1 MKRKTVRATLLCLV
15 VVALLAI
22 TAAPAKAIIG
32 GQQDTT
38 NNYSNVGVVSVIY
51 QDEEGG
57 EFWDLGGSCTLVRND
72 PGNVI
77 VLTAAHC
84 VDYVVGEGGV
94 GIQNMRIS
102 FDPLLTHVGGTPLT
116 GSYSIAKYE
125 IHPVYLEALA
135 TTPRLANSKMFGIG
149 LGREDVAL
157 LWLDTPRSRGFKDPP
172 IPGLEPSQVIG
183 EGGLAGVDLKSQ
195 TFTVAGYGF
204 NGFVTGSI
212 MSNAISVLWSGRN
225 YKEVGVVS
233 TEDLTG
239 DRYLKL
245 SECICFGDSGGPAFL
260 GDTDTIA
267 SLAVWVGS
275 ARCRGPAYEYRLDT
289 ALAHDFLDLY
299 LD

>member
-1 MKRKTVRATLLCLV
+1 MKRKTVGATLLCLM

-22 TAAPAKAIIG
+22 TAAPAAAIIG

-84 VDYVVGEGGV
+84 VDYVVGEGSA

-157 LWLDTPRSRGFKDPP
+157 LWLDTPRSRGVKAGFK
-172 IPGLEPSQVIG
+172 GSSQHRLPEQSVAVRRALLP
-183 EGGLAGVDLKSQ
+183 EFSSRESCAVD
-195 TFTVAGYGF
+195 
-204 NGFVTGSI
+204 
-212 MSNAISVLWSGRN
+212 
-225 YKEVGVVS
+225 
-233 TEDLTG
+233 
-239 DRYLKL
+239 
-245 SECICFGDSGGPAFL
+245 C
-260 GDTDTIA
+260 
-267 SLAVWVGS
+267 
-275 ARCRGPAYEYRLDT
+275 
-289 ALAHDFLDLY
+289 
-299 LD
+299 